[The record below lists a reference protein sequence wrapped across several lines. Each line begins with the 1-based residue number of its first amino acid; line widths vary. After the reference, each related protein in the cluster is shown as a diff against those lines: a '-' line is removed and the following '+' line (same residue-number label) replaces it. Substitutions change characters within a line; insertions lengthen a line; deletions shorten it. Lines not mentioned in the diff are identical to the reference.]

1 MQPAMETKWKKKKEK
16 NRAECNS
23 SGVYFCC
30 KELADIYFNAERY
43 DDALNEYNEMKQI
56 SIETNCKLDIGRADR
71 MIGEVY
77 CEKGEFNKA
86 IIHQKNHLSI
96 AREECDK
103 VEEQRALATLGRT
116 YFLLAESIL
125 DSSSEMRATALNEA
139 KKFYMKSL
147 DICHELTEENISSR
161 QRMEMTGRLFLN
173 IGLVLDCQNHYDDAI
188 NHMLK
193 AVTICKKLDLWEDL
207 YRTYA
212 ALGSIY
218 HKHSDK
224 KEALRT
230 YELAVDVAERLPNK
244 IQLVCELLL
253 QKTDVLLDLPDLRGA
268 RQALLRAY
276 KLKPSGKSL
285 KNDIEKRLRTVAAMC
300 EFEDNLTDLPPDDNF
315 AERKKL
321 YENLGDA
328 ASELNNYSLALTH
341 YHLMLECV
349 QKCGNKKKELIESY
363 VSLAQTYKDNNQ
375 LSNALQYFKKELE
388 LEEINSPEA
397 CKTLLNIAE
406 IYQLQENVEE
416 MLATYSTAKSISSE
430 LTDLKLKRTV
440 LKSFHY
446 ALTAANRVSEAEE
459 VKRELND
466 LQLDVL
472 MDSSDEEEDNTIQF
486 GADICI
492 DDLSDE
498 EVANDVSKKAKLSRT
513 RVRHKGTLEKKNE
526 KGETPLHVASINGNV
541 SLVKRLIEQGHRVD
555 VKDYSGWTP
564 LHEACNHGHIE
575 VVKVLLDNKAPIND
589 RGGAHCDG
597 VTPLLDAASNGSLD
611 VIELL
616 LSYGAS
622 PLMRTNRGE
631 TVLDCLSSWRERRY
645 TELGVDLDPI
655 TSAHY
660 DSVYTNLK
668 QTLEKA
674 GQKVNDKEQNHY
686 SNRTYKEPSTSHRSH
701 ISQAKQLSI
710 EKRESTTEDYQST
723 MKALRRRSSNE
734 KLVSLRTNKTS
745 FPALL
750 AEEETVGDDWLEVD
764 IDIQRPSKKRRTD
777 DLILGGRNKENVLY
791 KKNISISFGSDD
803 DKSPAEDFDLID
815 ESSSDMDRLNQMNSE
830 IEDTSFVSSQK
841 SESSSESQR
850 ARLKEMTNIK
860 KKQTSLLAA
869 GVIKEKVAKTSI
881 NCNLNM
887 QSTDNPSFSQQPNF
901 TCIKVRIE
909 DKTIVVPIPQS
920 SFESLSI
927 SWLAKEAADRY
938 RRLEGSEPV
947 LRLEMDD
954 GGLLVGSDPLAI
966 LMGISQI
973 HARVLSW
980 KVLSLTGLYKEAC
993 DNANVLVDAELN
1005 EILEACQATGSAA
1018 FDYMYLER
1026 KQLTPIFHTLSHH
1039 PPLQLLSITGT
1050 NISDNCVTVLAECLA
1065 KLAQLRS
1072 LDLSNINITSK
1083 GLEEICKAVKKQ
1095 SGFQML
1101 EKLKLGYN
1109 PLGDCLR
1116 PLAELMSLVPRLRYL
1131 ALPSVGI
1138 TSRSFSSFIHFT
1150 LECLE
1155 VLDLSFNDIG
1165 GEGLTDILGRLEAQT
1180 IVDLRLSNTGS
1191 HTIREIGFYL
1201 QHYTPLS
1208 LRSLDLSF
1216 CPTTQIEI
1224 DCLVKGVNMCKH
1236 LEKLLLDGLGETI
1249 INIEHLSIKEL
1260 SICGT
1265 KFISGTTL
1273 PEQLKKLSLTQ
1284 SSQVHF
1290 PLNTGPFGLSRLAS

>member
-1 MQPAMETKWKKKKEK
+1 MQPTMEIKWKKKKEK
-16 NRAECNS
+16 HRVEGNS
-23 SGVYFCC
+23 SSVYFCC

-43 DDALNEYNEMKQI
+43 DDALREYHEMKQI
-56 SIETNCKLDIGRADR
+56 SLETNCKLDVGRADR

-86 IIHQKNHLSI
+86 ITHQKNHLSI
-96 AREECDK
+96 AREESDK

-125 DSSSEMRATALNEA
+125 DNRSEMRATALSEA
-139 KKFYMKSL
+139 KKFYIKSL
-147 DICHELTEENISSR
+147 DICNELTEENISTK

-188 NHMLK
+188 DHMLK
-193 AVTICKKLDLWEDL
+193 AVAICKKLDLWEDL
-207 YRTYA
+207 YRTYT

-224 KEALRT
+224 KEALKT
-230 YELAVDVAERLPNK
+230 YDLAIDVAERLSNK

-268 RQALLRAY
+268 KQALLRAY
-276 KLKPSGKSL
+276 KLKPSSKSL
-285 KNDIEKRLRTVAAMC
+285 KTEIEKKLRTVAAMC
-300 EFEDNLTDLPPDDNF
+300 EFEDKLTDLPPENCF

-328 ASELNNYSLALTH
+328 ASELNNYSLALTY

-349 QKCGNKKKELIESY
+349 QKCGSKKKDLIESY

-388 LEEINSPEA
+388 LEEANSPEA

-406 IYQLQENVEE
+406 IYHLQENIEE
-416 MLATYSTAKSISSE
+416 MLATYSRAKSISSE
-430 LTDLKLKRTV
+430 SSDLKLKRSV

-446 ALTAANRVSEAEE
+446 ALTVTNKVSEAEE
-459 VKRELND
+459 LKRELND
-466 LQLDVL
+466 LLLDVL
-472 MDSSDEEEDNTIQF
+472 MDSSDEEEDNTTQF
-486 GADICI
+486 GANICI
-492 DDLSDE
+492 EDLSDE
-498 EVANDVSKKAKLSRT
+498 EAANDVSKKAKLSRT
-513 RVRHKGTLEKKNE
+513 RVRHKGILEKKNE
-526 KGETPLHVASINGNV
+526 KGETPLHVAAINGNV

-645 TELGVDLDPI
+645 AEIGVDLDPI
-655 TSAHY
+655 AGAHY
-660 DSVYTNLK
+660 DSIYTSLK
-668 QTLEKA
+668 RTLEKA
-674 GQKVNDKEQNHY
+674 GQKVDDKLQQKQY
-686 SNRTYKEPSTSHRSH
+686 SSKTFNEPSTSYRSNL
-701 ISQAKQLSI
+701 SQPKQVFV
-710 EKRESTTEDYQST
+710 EKKESTTEEYQST
-723 MKALRRRSSNE
+723 MKALRRKSSNE
-734 KLVSLRTNKTS
+734 KLVSIRTNKTS

-750 AEEETVGDDWLEVD
+750 AEEETVGDDWLEID
-764 IDIQRPSKKRRTD
+764 IDMQRPNKKRRTED
-777 DLILGGRNKENVLY
+777 SILDGRNKENVLY
-791 KKNISISFGSDD
+791 KRNRSISFESDEEKSVVEDLDSID
-803 DKSPAEDFDLID
+803 D
-815 ESSSDMDRLNQMNSE
+815 SSGDMDRLNQINTE
-830 IEDTSFVSSQK
+830 IEDTSFISSQR
-841 SESSSESQR
+841 SNSSSENQR
-850 ARLKEMTNIK
+850 AKLKEVTNFK

-869 GVIKEKVAKTSI
+869 GVIKEKISKTSS
-881 NCNLNM
+881 NCNINI
-887 QSTDNPSFSQQPNF
+887 STEAPSVSQQTNF
-901 TCIKVRIE
+901 TCIKVKIE

-954 GGLLVGSDPLAI
+954 GGLLVGSDPLVI
-966 LMGISQI
+966 LMGTPQI

-1005 EILEACQATGSAA
+1005 DILEACQATGSAA
-1018 FDYMYLER
+1018 FDYMYLEH

-1039 PPLQLLSITGT
+1039 PPLQFLSITGT
-1050 NISDNCVTVLAECLA
+1050 NISDNFVSTLAECVA
-1065 KLAQLRS
+1065 KLSQLRS

-1083 GLEEICKAVKKQ
+1083 GLEVICKAVQKQ
-1095 SGFQML
+1095 NAFQML

-1138 TSRSFSSFIHFT
+1138 TTRSFSSYIQFT

-1155 VLDLSFNDIG
+1155 VLDLSFNEIG

-1180 IVDLRLSNTGS
+1180 IVDLRLSNTGF

-1208 LRSLDLSF
+1208 LRTLDLSF
-1216 CPTTQIEI
+1216 CPTTQLEV
-1224 DCLVKGVNMCKH
+1224 DCLIKGVKMCKH
-1236 LEKLLLDGLGETI
+1236 LEKLLLDGLGEVT
-1249 INIEHLSIKEL
+1249 INIDDLSIKEL

-1265 KFISGTTL
+1265 KFISAATL
-1273 PEQLKKLSLTQ
+1273 PDELKKFSLTHNGQ
-1284 SSQVHF
+1284 LSY
-1290 PLNTGPFGLSRLAS
+1290 PLNKGPFGLGRLTS

>member
-1 MQPAMETKWKKKKEK
+1 MQQTMEIKLKKKKEK
-16 NRAECNS
+16 HRTEGNLS
-23 SGVYFCC
+23 SVYFCC

-43 DDALNEYNEMKQI
+43 DDALNEYHEMKQI
-56 SIETNCKLDIGRADR
+56 SLESNCKLDVGRADR

-86 IIHQKNHLSI
+86 ITHQKNHLSI
-96 AREECDK
+96 ARQESDK
-103 VEEQRALATLGRT
+103 IEEQRALATLGRT
-116 YFLLAESIL
+116 YFLLAESVPN
-125 DSSSEMRATALNEA
+125 SNSEMRTTALSEA

-147 DICHELTEENISSR
+147 DICHELTEENISTR

-188 NHMLK
+188 HHMLK
-193 AVTICKKLDLWEDL
+193 AVAICKKLDLWEDL
-207 YRTYA
+207 YRTYT

-224 KEALRT
+224 NEALRT
-230 YELAVDVAERLPNK
+230 YDLAVDVAERLTNK

-276 KLKPSGKSL
+276 KLKPSSKSL
-285 KNDIEKRLRTVAAMC
+285 KAEIEKKLRTVAAMC
-300 EFEDNLTDLPPDDNF
+300 EFEDKLTDLPPDNSF
-315 AERKKL
+315 EERKKL

-328 ASELNNYSLALTH
+328 ASEFNNYSLALTY

-349 QKCGNKKKELIESY
+349 QKCGNKKKDLIESF

-388 LEEINSPEA
+388 LEETNSPEA

-416 MLATYSTAKSISSE
+416 MLATYSKAKSISSE
-430 LTDLKLKRTV
+430 SSDLKLKRTV
-440 LKSFHY
+440 LKSLHY
-446 ALTAANRVSEAEE
+446 ALTTANKVSEAEE

-472 MDSSDEEEDNTIQF
+472 MDSSDEEEDNTIMF
-486 GADICI
+486 GANICI

-498 EVANDVSKKAKLSRT
+498 EAANDVSKKAKLSRT

-526 KGETPLHVASINGNV
+526 KGETPLHVAAINGNV
-541 SLVKRLIEQGHRVD
+541 GLVKRLIEQGHRVD

-564 LHEACNHGHIE
+564 LHEACNHGHLE

-645 TELGVDLDPI
+645 AELGVDLDPI
-655 TSAHY
+655 TGAHY
-660 DSVYTNLK
+660 DSVYSSLK

-674 GQKVNDKEQNHY
+674 GQKVDDKLEQKQY
-686 SNRTYKEPSTSHRSH
+686 SCRTYNEPSTSHRRN
-701 ISQAKQLSI
+701 ISQPKQVCF
-710 EKRESTTEDYQST
+710 EKKESTTEDYQST
-723 MKALRRRSSNE
+723 MKALRGRSSNE

-750 AEEETVGDDWLEVD
+750 AEEETVGDDWLEID
-764 IDIQRPSKKRRTD
+764 IDMQRPSKKRRTD
-777 DLILGGRNKENVLY
+777 DLILNERNKENVF
-791 KKNISISFGSDD
+791 KKNRSISFESDEE
-803 DKSPAEDFDLID
+803 KPVVEELDLID
-815 ESSSDMDRLNQMNSE
+815 DSSSDMDQLNRDNSE
-830 IEDTSFVSSQK
+830 IEDTSIISSQR
-841 SESSSESQR
+841 SDSSSQNQR
-850 ARLKEMTNIK
+850 ARLKEMTNLK
-860 KKQTSLLAA
+860 KKQTSLLAT
-869 GVIKEKVAKTSI
+869 GVIKEKISKTPSNSNI
-881 NCNLNM
+881 NI
-887 QSTDNPSFSQQPNF
+887 STEPSLVSQQTTF

-973 HARVLSW
+973 HARVSSW

-993 DNANVLVDAELN
+993 DNANILVDDELN
-1005 EILEACQATGSAA
+1005 DILEACQATGSAA

-1039 PPLQLLSITGT
+1039 PPLQFLSITGT
-1050 NISDNCVTVLAECLA
+1050 NISDNFVSVLAECVA

-1083 GLEEICKAVKKQ
+1083 GLEVICKAVKKQ
-1095 SGFQML
+1095 NGFQML

-1138 TSRSFSSFIHFT
+1138 TTRSFSSFIQFT

-1155 VLDLSFNDIG
+1155 VLDLSFNEI

-1180 IVDLRLSNTGS
+1180 IIDLRLSNTGS

-1224 DCLVKGVNMCKH
+1224 DCLIKGVNMCKH
-1236 LEKLLLDGLGETI
+1236 LDKLLLDGLGEIT
-1249 INIEHLSIKEL
+1249 INIDDLSIKEL

-1273 PEQLKKLSLTQ
+1273 PDQLKKLSLTQ
-1284 SSQVHF
+1284 SGPICS
-1290 PLNTGPFGLSRLAS
+1290 PLNKGPFGLGRLTS